1 MRDTEFF
8 ERALG
13 LTKPWAVKAVRM
25 DMAKRKVEVEIE
37 CAEKTMW
44 FEPET
49 ETRLH
54 IQGYEKRQWRHLD
67 TMQFETVLI
76 AEVPRVKYPDGHTE
90 SVKVPWAER
99 YGRFTLMFEGWA
111 LQVLQSCRNISN
123 ACDLLRLDW
132 SAAHAIMGRAVKR
145 GLERRDLEEVTQVG
159 MDEKSFRKGQSYVS
173 IMTDLQKG
181 RVLEVVEGRDE
192 QNACDLWEKLPAEQ
206 LEKVEAVAMD
216 MSATYAAAAKKKVPQ
231 ARIVNDRF
239 HVSKLLNEAVSE
251 VRRKEHKELHAQGDD
266 TLSGTRFHWLFNP
279 KNLTEKRFEEMLF
292 LTGLNLKTSR
302 AWMHK
307 EDFEEF
313 WNQETPEA
321 GHAFLEWWNMAAT
334 DSNLPPIQRV
344 ARTLKAHAEHLLNY
358 FHFRI
363 TNAVSEGLNSKI
375 QDIKSAA
382 RGFRS
387 FVNYRTRILF
397 FCGKLDLMPA
407 GVL

>member
-1 MRDTEFF
+1 MKDTEFF

-13 LTKPWAVKAVRM
+13 LTKPWEVKAVRM
-25 DMAKRKVEVEIE
+25 DVGNRKVEIEIE
-37 CAEKTMW
+37 CTAKTMW
-44 FEPET
+44 FDAET
-49 ETRLH
+49 EERLH
-54 IQGYEKRQWRHLD
+54 IQGYEKRRWRHLD

-90 SVKVPWAER
+90 NVKTPWADR
-99 YGRFTLMFEGWA
+99 YARFTQMFEGWA
-111 LQVLQSCRNISN
+111 IQVLRGCVSLVD
-123 ACDLLRLDW
+123 ACELLGLDW
-132 SAAHAIMGRAVKR
+132 SAAHAIMKRAVER
-145 GLERRDLEEVTQVG
+145 GMARRELEDVTQVG

-181 RVLEVVEGRDE
+181 RVLEVEEGRDE
-192 QNACDLWEKLPAEQ
+192 QNACDLWEKLPAQ
-206 LEKVEAVAMD
+206 QREKVEAVAMD
-216 MSATYAAAAKKKVPQ
+216 MSGSYAAAAQKKVPQ

-239 HVSKLLNEAVSE
+239 HVSKLLNTAVSE

-279 KNLTEKRFEEMLF
+279 KNLTETRFEEMLF

-313 WNQETPEA
+313 WNQETPES
-321 GHAFLEWWNMAAT
+321 GQAFLDWWLVAAVG
-334 DSNLPPIQRV
+334 SNLAPIQRV
-344 ARTLKAHAEHLLNY
+344 ARTLKAHAAYLLNY
-358 FHFRI
+358 FYFRI

-375 QDIKSAA
+375 QGIKSAA

-387 FVNYRTRILF
+387 FANYRIRILF
-397 FCGKLDLMPA
+397 FCGKLDFTPA
-407 GVL
+407 SA